1 MSILMIIYVVIA
13 IVAGIYGIYVFS
25 LAEIKRI
32 QVEKSTGSEDES
44 YKTYFE
50 IIDKKFKL

>member
-1 MSILMIIYVVIA
+1 MSTLMIIYVVIA
-13 IVAGIYGIYVFS
+13 TVAGIYGIYVFS

-32 QVEKSTGSEDES
+32 QAEKSTGSEDES

-50 IIDKKFKL
+50 IIDKKFKM